1 MPGRVDPSGPKCAF
15 PCCWTGS
22 DGGAALSSG
31 LWSFSTGCQ
40 RDRSQRETV
49 LMRAVETG
57 QLQCLEEL
65 ADAGADFTLM
75 NAEDETHLAAT
86 SGQPAV
92 LSRPL
97 RNPALASLLNQA
109 SAVCPWGFLLGCV
122 MIAIFTDRVLGSA

>member
-1 MPGRVDPSGPKCAF
+1 MRLDCEVV
-15 PCCWTGS
+15 
-22 DGGAALSSG
+22 LSFFSMI
-31 LWSFSTGCQ
+31 SFSFSFSSRLIGL
-40 RDRSQRETV
+40 D
-49 LMRAVETG
+49 LG
-57 QLQCLEEL
+57 
-65 ADAGADFTLM
+65 AGEDLL
-75 NAEDETHLAAT
+75 EDETHLAAT